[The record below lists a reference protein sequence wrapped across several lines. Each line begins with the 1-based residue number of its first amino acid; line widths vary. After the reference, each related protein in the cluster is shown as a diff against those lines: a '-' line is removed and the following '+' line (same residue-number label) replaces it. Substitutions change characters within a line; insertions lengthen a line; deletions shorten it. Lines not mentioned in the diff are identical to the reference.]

1 MSRAA
6 LHSHHSS
13 IGDHPSKMSHA
24 AHIQYSPLAQVE
36 YGHHT
41 PNGTEMLPPGSG
53 SEHADASRPNGEPVP
68 QRTAHHTSGHKDFAT
83 FSAGVEGAEDP
94 SFLHYM
100 AVAMSLTSTS
110 AAAFGVPK
118 VMAFSIPGWLESL
131 KMSRTTLSAII
142 SAGNLAGAVTQPWL
156 GRMVDSWGPRIA
168 LAGMLACM
176 SIAFTAPAVAAD
188 MSLPVLKNGVMVS
201 TQMPGSPIPSLHA

>member
-1 MSRAA
+1 
-6 LHSHHSS
+6 
-13 IGDHPSKMSHA
+13 MSHSEQV
-24 AHIQYSPLAQVE
+24 QYLPLAQFE
-36 YGHHT
+36 YDYHT
-41 PNGTEMLPPGSG
+41 PNGTEMLPPGIGG
-53 SEHADASRPNGEPVP
+53 SEQTGASRSDGEPMP
-68 QRTAHHTSGHKDFAT
+68 QRTAHHTSGHKNFAT
-83 FSAGVEGAEDP
+83 FSAVPAPTGPGVEGAEDP

-156 GRMVDSWGPRIA
+156 GRMVDTWGPRMA
-168 LAGMLACM
+168 LSGMLACM
-176 SIAFTAPAVAAD
+176 SIAFTAPAFAAD
-188 MSLPVLKNGVMVS
+188 MSLPVMRIGVMVIVQRCLAIS
-201 TQMPGSPIPSLHA
+201 SQACMHTLVQAI